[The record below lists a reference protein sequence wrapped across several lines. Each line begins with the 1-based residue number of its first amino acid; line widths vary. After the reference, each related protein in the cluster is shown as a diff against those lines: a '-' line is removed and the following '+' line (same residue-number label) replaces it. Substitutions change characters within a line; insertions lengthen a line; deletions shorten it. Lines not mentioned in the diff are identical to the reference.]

1 MPICWITPW
10 SITAMRSAV
19 VIASSWS
26 WVTKIVV
33 MPRLPLQREQLVA
46 HLHAQLRVEVRQ
58 RLVEQQHLRLD
69 REGARE
75 RDALLLAAGELAGRR
90 SP

>member
-1 MPICWITPW
+1 
-10 SITAMRSAV
+10 MRSQI

-33 MPRLPLQREQLVA
+33 MPSRRCRREQFLA
-46 HLHAQLRVEVRQ
+46 HLQPQLGVEIRQ

-69 REGARE
+69 RQRAGD

-90 SP
+90 AP